1 MSAMSVAKPTQNQS
15 FETLD
20 VQVRG
25 LETDVRDLKDSVVG
39 LNAKFD
45 QAISSISHEVRTA
58 IAGLTNQ
65 FTERQ
70 RTPWSPLIAG
80 AGFLVTV
87 LVIFGSQ
94 ALSPMQ
100 ADIKSLKEEIVPR
113 VEHNYRTELQNERFA
128 RIDRQLEQ
136 IQTRRYD
143 ELMKSHDRIDSELR
157 DLKRGRANP

>member
-1 MSAMSVAKPTQNQS
+1 MKSSPHLPTETQS

-58 IAGLTNQ
+58 IAGLSNQ

-70 RTPWSPLIAG
+70 RTPWGVLISG
-80 AGFLVTV
+80 AMAIIAV
-87 LVIFGSQ
+87 LGVVGNQ
-94 ALSPMQ
+94 AIGPITEAHRVLAAKIERM
-100 ADIKSLKEEIVPR
+100 EERVVPR
-113 VEHNYRTELQNERFA
+113 VELSVHWESEQARYREMTLRIQRQWDSQIELARRLAYHEGQHNPV
-128 RIDRQLEQ
+128 
-136 IQTRRYD
+136 
-143 ELMKSHDRIDSELR
+143 K
-157 DLKRGRANP
+157 